1 MTSSPRMFR
10 RATTPSPTSSP
21 RGSSTPTVLRAA
33 FQESPTVP
41 GGRAFSH
48 RVFHQFERKREGS
61 LRHAPRSDAQ
71 LFAQSRRFDHRFCHG
86 TASFPRGHASKL
98 FGGDRAILGTRGSL
112 ILALDFVIPEQL
124 SPRRKSVPLLG
135 IPSPRAHLPC
145 HLSNDHR
152 PAATLPVRRAS
163 AALRFFA
170 RSAAPIPPAPAAFP
184 ALAPPATRS
193 QRP

>member
-98 FGGDRAILGTRGSL
+98 FGGDRAILGTRGSWPANHGRPGCQQYVRPHTRSRL
-112 ILALDFVIPEQL
+112 RHA
-124 SPRRKSVPLLG
+124 RRKQ
-135 IPSPRAHLPC
+135 RK
-145 HLSNDHR
+145 R
-152 PAATLPVRRAS
+152 
-163 AALRFFA
+163 AALQ
-170 RSAAPIPPAPAAFP
+170 PPF
-184 ALAPPATRS
+184 LNLQGSLRRLRVLWELCVNS
-193 QRP
+193 CS